1 MAKNKAYPAKNESFP
16 RYLNIILYFCS
27 TVNRKQP
34 INTIQ
39 SGLPRP
45 VLDASFAIMIAA
57 AVCSHHSIQEWLL
70 NHASIPFAIL
80 TTLGM
85 VVIYYAF
92 LRGMKTLHHPFT
104 VLWWIAIAANL
115 LGFLVVC
122 LGDKFHG
129 VSAIIATLL
138 PLIYLPFGI
147 LLFIWY
153 RGRLGLAG
161 LWMAVRILVLNL
173 VPVLFYV
180 TGLLD
185 KTWGMLVMEIV
196 TIGVELWY
204 AWALRRVLR

>member
-85 VVIYYAF
+85 VIIYYAF
-92 LRGMKTLHHPFT
+92 MRGMKTLHHPLT
-104 VLWWIAIAANL
+104 VLWWITIAANI
-115 LGFLVVC
+115 LGFLIVC
-122 LGDKFHG
+122 MGDKFHG
-129 VSAIIATLL
+129 VSAIVATFL
-138 PLIYLPFGI
+138 PLIYLPLGV